1 VRVLSIVHEDS
12 SAPGTYGGVAE
23 ARGHRHVVWSIHA
36 DSPPPAGPFDAVMV
50 FGGTMDT
57 HEEDSYAWLRDENDF
72 IRAHVDDGVPVL
84 GVCLGGQL
92 LAKALGAQVS
102 RVPAPEVGWYE
113 LERLPEAS
121 GDPIFGTLPDR
132 FPSLQWHNY
141 HFALPAGAVPLAR
154 SSACLQGYRFGE
166 AAWGMQ
172 FHPEVTRSIVQ
183 LWIDLSRAAGTEL
196 DYDTFE
202 RDSDL
207 YAEGW
212 ERLGRGI
219 CERFLAVAESRD
231 RFA

>member
-1 VRVLSIVHEDS
+1 MRVLSVIHEDS
-12 SAPGTYGGVAE
+12 SAPGTYGEVTEG
-23 ARGHRHVVWSIHA
+23 RGHEHVVWPIHA

-72 IRAHVDDGVPVL
+72 IRAHVDAGVPVL

-102 RVPAPEVGWYE
+102 RVPEPEVGWYE
-113 LERLPEAS
+113 LARLPDAE
-121 GDPIFGTLPDR
+121 GDPVFGALPER

-141 HFALPAGAVPLAR
+141 QFALPAGAVPLAR
-154 SSACLQGYRFGE
+154 SGACLQGYRFGE

-183 LWIDLSRAAGTEL
+183 LWIDLSREAGAEL
-196 DYDTFE
+196 DYETFE

-207 YAEGW
+207 YADGW
-212 ERLGRGI
+212 ERLGRGL
-219 CERFLAVAESRD
+219 CERFLAVAESR
-231 RFA
+231 

>member
-1 VRVLSIVHEDS
+1 MLFRS
-12 SAPGTYGGVAE
+12 
-23 ARGHRHVVWSIHA
+23 
-36 DSPPPAGPFDAVMV
+36 
-50 FGGTMDT
+50 
-57 HEEDSYAWLRDENDF
+57 
-72 IRAHVDDGVPVL
+72 RAHVDDGVPVL

-141 HFALPAGAVPLAR
+141 HFVLPAGAVPLAR

>member
-1 VRVLSIVHEDS
+1 MRVLSVIHEDS
-12 SAPGTYGGVAE
+12 SAPGTYGEIAE
-23 ARGHRHVVWSIHA
+23 GRGHAHVVWPIHA
-36 DSPPPAGPFDAVMV
+36 DSPPPSGQFDAVMV

-72 IRAHVDDGVPVL
+72 IRAHVDAGVPVL

-102 RVPAPEVGWYE
+102 RVPEPEVGWYE
-113 LERLPEAS
+113 LARLPDAE
-121 GDPIFGTLPDR
+121 GDPVFGALPER

-141 HFALPAGAVPLAR
+141 QFALPAGAVPLAR
-154 SSACLQGYRFGE
+154 SGACLQGYRFGE

-183 LWIDLSRAAGTEL
+183 LWIDLSREAGAEL
-196 DYDTFE
+196 DYETFE

-207 YAEGW
+207 YADGW
-212 ERLGRGI
+212 ERLGRGL
-219 CERFLAVAESRD
+219 CERFLAVAESR
-231 RFA
+231 